1 MTPDEFNQMVEQR
14 TGQPPIQP
22 QPQPIE
28 QPPQKRWSFQNFMR
42 GMSNITGRRP
52 QQPRNNSGFEPRA
65 RLSSEQIR
73 QNIKMTNLLS
83 GSAWNDRSNRGRIS
97 LMGSDRD
104 KQNERNMTI
113 QYNNFQPSQQL
124 NIEPNLKFWH

>member
-1 MTPDEFNQMVEQR
+1 MTPEEEFEEFQR
-14 TGQPPIQP
+14 LGFQSQP
-22 QPQPIE
+22 QIPIE
-28 QPPQKRWSFQNFMR
+28 PPQKRWSFQNFMK
-42 GMSNITGRRP
+42 GLSNMTGRRP